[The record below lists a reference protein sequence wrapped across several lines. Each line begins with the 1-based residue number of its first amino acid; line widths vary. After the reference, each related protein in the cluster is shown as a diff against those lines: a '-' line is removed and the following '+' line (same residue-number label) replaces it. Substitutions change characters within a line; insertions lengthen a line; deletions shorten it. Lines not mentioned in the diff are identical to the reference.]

1 MAECLL
7 EVSGLYGAQ
16 TMNRVTVAVC
26 WQRQSLKDP
35 LNVPPLSKYMRLWH
49 QQSQT
54 EGKQKP
60 SWSLWGQFMAINFK
74 NTRESSSPSGK
85 LPFQRDVGK
94 VGD

>member
-7 EVSGLYGAQ
+7 QVSGLYGAQ

-74 NTRESSSPSGK
+74 NTRESSSPSGN

>member
-7 EVSGLYGAQ
+7 QVSGLYGAQ

-49 QQSQT
+49 KQSQT

-60 SWSLWGQFMAINFK
+60 SWSLCGQFISINFK
-74 NTRESSSPSGK
+74 NTRESSAPSGN
-85 LPFQRDVGK
+85 LPLQPVK
-94 VGD
+94 H